1 MILIWYCL
9 SHYHNIFIEEKK
21 VKKGRETFLYDR
33 LGKVLLPVSEVLN
46 LQRNTPTFSMNVHT
60 AAFIIGTLYATDQ
73 EEKKIRYSVTC
84 DDYLDDQQE
93 IGFDAI
99 P

>member
-1 MILIWYCL
+1 
-9 SHYHNIFIEEKK
+9 
-21 VKKGRETFLYDR
+21 
-33 LGKVLLPVSEVLN
+33 
-46 LQRNTPTFSMNVHT
+46 MNVHT